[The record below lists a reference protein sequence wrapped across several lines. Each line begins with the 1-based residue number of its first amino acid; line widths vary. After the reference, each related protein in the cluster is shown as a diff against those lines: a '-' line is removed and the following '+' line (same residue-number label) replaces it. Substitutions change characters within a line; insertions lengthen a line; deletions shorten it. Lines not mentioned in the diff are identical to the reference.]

1 MLRHNAI
8 VFGCGALVGLA
19 ISFNS
24 ELMIIDLGFGN
35 GVKGFVGEWLFVWL
49 ACYVL
54 GRGEQKISLTASSFN
69 WRQPCYLF
77 FSAGLFFLGSACA
90 ALLTTPFV
98 CCASRVFLVFLYFS
112 AALILPA
119 YGYVWLSAKISGDGR

>member
-24 ELMIIDLGFGN
+24 ELMIIDLGFSN

-54 GRGEQKISLTASSFN
+54 SRGEQKISLTASGFN

-90 ALLTTPFV
+90 ALLVIPFAGG
-98 CCASRVFLVFLYFS
+98 ASRVFLTFLYFS
-112 AALILPA
+112 FALMVPA
-119 YGYVWLSAKISGDGR
+119 YGYVWLSAKDNGVGR